1 VRVRLMADADETLAY
16 LGVPRIQQNATAA
29 RILDP
34 RSADFTATR
43 LPLCLEID
51 GNAEGMG

>member
-1 VRVRLMADADETLAY
+1 MADADETLAY